1 VKYIKAYVHKVWNIC
16 KMLNFTRNIKD
27 TDNNYYLLRLKDFTC
42 DLFITVF
49 SSNNLAD
56 ITLNDVFNLLH
67 IVVDVGT
74 NFLNLKINHS
84 NEGWIKHIDNLMK
97 YITGKIA
104 EIESLIQIEKKFYS
118 IFFDYLNFYLENL
131 SLDITSES
139 LTNLLLLVTKV

>member
-1 VKYIKAYVHKVWNIC
+1 
-16 KMLNFTRNIKD
+16 
-27 TDNNYYLLRLKDFTC
+27 
-42 DLFITVF
+42 
-49 SSNNLAD
+49 
-56 ITLNDVFNLLH
+56 
-67 IVVDVGT
+67 
-74 NFLNLKINHS
+74 
-84 NEGWIKHIDNLMK
+84 MK